1 MRVCLKKTQQKS
13 LGLQTEPKNSLDQN
27 LTRKNLKSRAEPQK
41 FLGIKWYNYH
51 ESSDCFEY
59 PKKSLRKS
67 SCPPKILAKIF
78 LPKQL
83 RNRRLQTQ
91 KDPLIIPVTWNPE
104 RTPRSPN
111 PPPWGLE
118 RASQHLRICNCLL
131 NVLESNFKAP
141 EKLTGRDKGKGGGGP
156 FSPQFPPV
164 LCSCLRFLDYLET
177 WNRLHN

>member
-1 MRVCLKKTQQKS
+1 MSVFKKGQQKS

-41 FLGIKWYNYH
+41 FPESIKWYNYH
-51 ESSDCFEY
+51 ESSYCLNTQ
-59 PKKSLRKS
+59 KKSLHKS
-67 SCPPKILAKIF
+67 SCPKKILAKIF
-78 LPKQL
+78 LPK
-83 RNRRLQTQ
+83 RIWNRKLQTK

-141 EKLTGRDKGKGGGGP
+141 EKLTGRDKGKEGGGP